1 MFIDRAYVQTLRLS
15 DLIRDIAIIT
25 KIEEAPEQLHKE
37 PVDLHN
43 AVNEIFEEFRSA
55 LEAKGIRAENCIDKG
70 LVIKGNASLLYAIF
84 RNLVENSVK
93 YAGDGISIHVECYAK
108 SEGFCHFTYYDTG
121 HGVKEEHLSRIFER
135 FYRVSEGRTRDDG
148 GSGLGLSIVRNAVA
162 FHGGEIRAVNRK
174 EGGLEF
180 IFSLKER

>member
-1 MFIDRAYVQTLRLS
+1 M
-15 DLIRDIAIIT
+15 
-25 KIEEAPEQLHKE
+25 
-37 PVDLHN
+37 
-43 AVNEIFEEFRSA
+43 
-55 LEAKGIRAENCIDKG
+55 
-70 LVIKGNASLLYAIF
+70 GNASLLYAIF

-93 YAGDGISIHVECYAK
+93 YAGDGVSIHVECYAK
-108 SEGFCHFTYYDTG
+108 SDGFLHFTYYDTG
-121 HGVKEEHLSRIFER
+121 RGVKEEHLSRIFER

-180 IFSLKER
+180 IFSLKEQ